1 MFGFSFYFHVRMADI
16 RLIYVFIVNWLSVM
30 FLDLVMLLMLCYIM
44 LYFWFSR
51 ARVVFFRIYVF
62 K

>member
-1 MFGFSFYFHVRMADI
+1 MADI

-44 LYFWFSR
+44 LYFWFYR

>member
-44 LYFWFSR
+44 LYFWFYR